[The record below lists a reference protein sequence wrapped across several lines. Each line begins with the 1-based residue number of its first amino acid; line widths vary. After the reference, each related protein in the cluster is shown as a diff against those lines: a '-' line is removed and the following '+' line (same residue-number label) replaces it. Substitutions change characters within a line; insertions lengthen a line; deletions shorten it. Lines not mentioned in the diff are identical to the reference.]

1 MYTTPSDIITYIGVP
16 LAVLGVLPIIYT
28 CLRAVLVLRSIRR
41 TLAQN
46 GHSDSA
52 VTRGSL
58 MSGIVEVELP
68 RCTITP
74 LDRDYDPEYWKLNPH
89 RSFLRGGSWSLFH
102 WNQLITGKKLYR

>member
-1 MYTTPSDIITYIGVP
+1 MTASPADIITYIGVP

-28 CLRAVLVLRSIRR
+28 CIRALLVLRSIRH

-74 LDRDYDPEYWKLNPH
+74 LDREYDPEYWKLNPN
-89 RSFLRGGSWSLFH
+89 RSLLNGC
-102 WNQLITGKKLYR
+102 